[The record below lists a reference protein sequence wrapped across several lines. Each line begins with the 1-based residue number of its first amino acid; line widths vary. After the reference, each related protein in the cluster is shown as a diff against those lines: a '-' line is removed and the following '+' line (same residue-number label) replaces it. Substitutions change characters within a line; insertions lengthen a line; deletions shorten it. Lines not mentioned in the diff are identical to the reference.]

1 MKIFNNISVFFKK
14 YPWVGFIIFG
24 LVLALVPTLAKNE
37 ILNFK
42 KGYITI
48 IGAMLIYSIAA
59 LGLNILLGWSG
70 LISLGTAGF
79 MGLASY
85 ISAYLTEDLH
95 IPFEAAFLLAIIV
108 PTLLGVL
115 VGLVSLKI
123 EGLYLAIATLAVS
136 EVLRKTFEELGQF
149 TNGFSGKPANYPVLL
164 GVFKLDRTTMYYF
177 IVFVLVI
184 VMILTSNMMR
194 GKLGRALNA
203 MRGSEAAAQAMGVN
217 LLTHRLIAFALAT
230 IFASVA
236 GVLYVHFI
244 KYSYPTTWV
253 LKLSLDFLAIIII
266 GGLRSIY
273 GTVLGA
279 FIVTAVPDIFLKQ
292 IPYLQDLSYVF
303 NGLLIIVVIIFYP
316 NGLISI
322 GHDFK
327 KILGKIS
334 HRSKTS
340 PTPLMES
347 NQRRDED
354 E

>member
-1 MKIFNNISVFFKK
+1 MKIFNKISAYLKK
-14 YPWVGFIIFG
+14 YPWIGFIIFG
-24 LVLALVPTLAKNE
+24 LLLALLPTLAKRE
-37 ILNFK
+37 IFNIK
-42 KGYITI
+42 NGYITI
-48 IGAMLIYSIAA
+48 IGGMLIYSIAA

-85 ISAYLTEDLH
+85 ISAYLTVDLEL
-95 IPFEAAFLLAIIV
+95 PFEVSLILAVLV
-108 PTLLGVL
+108 PTLLGIL
-115 VGLVSLKI
+115 VGLISLKI

-136 EVLRKTFEELGQF
+136 EVLRKTFEELGHF
-149 TNGFSGKPANYPVLL
+149 PNGFSGKSANFPVLF
-164 GVFKLDRTTMYYF
+164 GTFELDRTTTYYF
-177 IVFVLVI
+177 IVFVLV
-184 VMILTSNMMR
+184 VAMILTSNMMR

-244 KYSYPTTWV
+244 KFSYPTTWV
-253 LKLSLDFLAIIII
+253 LKLSLDFLAIIVI

-292 IPYLQDLSYVF
+292 IPIFQDLSYVL
-303 NGLLIIVVIIFYP
+303 NGLLIILVIIFYP

-322 GHDFK
+322 GDDIKRLFSKFGK
-327 KILGKIS
+327 KNKV
-334 HRSKTS
+334 TV
-340 PTPLMES
+340 PTAVNS
-347 NQRRDED
+347 NQKEG
-354 E
+354 